1 MSAFQCIS
9 CCFCEK
15 FRVILCLRQPCPGLR
30 HRYSV
35 CASSFQSTAQGGRVN
50 RWCTHSQTPR
60 TFLLYANGLPFRPL
74 PYGEGI
80 IVKNLLFTFLRISY
94 VCAKGG
100 VPDIPAE
107 KCHLRIP
114 VFFSLLV
121 SSIKPKKKTAHSEN
135 SFTLI
140 DNTCSLH

>member
-1 MSAFQCIS
+1 VSETALPRATASLF
-9 CCFCEK
+9 
-15 FRVILCLRQPCPGLR
+15 CLRIII
-30 HRYSV
+30 SV
-35 CASSFQSTAQGGRVN
+35 HSAGGKSEQVMH
-50 RWCTHSQTPR
+50 TFPTPR

-114 VFFSLLV
+114 VFFLLV
-121 SSIKPKKKTAHSEN
+121 GK
-135 SFTLI
+135 
-140 DNTCSLH
+140 